1 MKEFF
6 KRPRNWL
13 LLAAL
18 LWVGVWYVTGLDNWA
33 ETTQGLLKVVGGVI
47 IVALVHYGRKWLHDY
62 IDMRE
67 YALIAKGSPVGA
79 ALVFL
84 GMALIM
90 LCLTLIFTASAY
102 AAPPNPKTYIPQGAY
117 TYAPQLRTEQ
127 LQAWSTH
134 PDPKCLL
141 G

>member
-6 KRPRNWL
+6 NRPRNWL

-33 ETTQGLLKVVGGVI
+33 ETTQGLLKVVGGLL
-47 IVALVHYGRKWLHDY
+47 IVALVHFARKWLHDY
-62 IDMRE
+62 VDMRE
-67 YALIAKGSPVGA
+67 LYLTAKATPVGA
-79 ALVFL
+79 ALVFI
-84 GMALIM
+84 GMTIIM
-90 LCLTLIFTASAY
+90 LWLSLVFIASAY
-102 AAPPNPKTYIPQGAY
+102 AAPSAYTYIPQGAY
-117 TYAPQLRTEQ
+117 TYAPQLQIEQ
-127 LQAWSTH
+127 QQAWSTH